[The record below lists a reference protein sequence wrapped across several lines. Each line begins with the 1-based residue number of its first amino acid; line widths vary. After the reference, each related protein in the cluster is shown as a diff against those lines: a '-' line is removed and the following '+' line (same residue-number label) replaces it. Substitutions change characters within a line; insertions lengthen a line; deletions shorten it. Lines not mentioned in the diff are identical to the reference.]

1 MISDHGINFQTYL
14 ESLCQDQRYS
24 EWQDLY
30 TPTDA
35 LDRQRTEPKKFRRG
49 LDLGL
54 MVQTVQPPKPEGQ
67 ATETER
73 IKPWKV
79 LEGLRKYADNHVLLK
94 GRPGSGKS
102 TALERLLWE
111 EAKKAKTDTQ
121 IQIPVLVKLRQYK
134 TSVLNLIRD
143 FLIANRLL
151 LSENQIENLLFAG
164 KFLLLMDGL
173 NELPNEEAKRD
184 LDVFRDKYC
193 KVIPM
198 IFTTRDL
205 GVDLGI
211 EKKLEMQPLS
221 EEQMQQFVCAY
232 LPEVGEEMLRQ
243 LGGRLRELGETPL
256 LLSMLCAV
264 FTETNSVPSNL
275 GETFQAFTKVY
286 DNKLKEDVP
295 VSNESRSRWSSLL
308 QHLAF
313 KMMHGKTATQFRLNI
328 PKSEAENILTEFLAT
343 ENFHQPRE
351 CAFSWLNDLLNHHL
365 IQVDNNDKIE
375 FRHQLLQEYYAAEN
389 LLQRLRHS
397 HISDEKLKRDYLNYL
412 KWTEPLAL
420 MLALVDDEEQALQV
434 VNLAL
439 DVDLQ
444 LGARLA
450 GEVKRDDFQEKT
462 VGLVIGLDVSQ
473 KLKII
478 LLGRTHS
485 NFAIPF
491 LSQALNNQDVSIRYF
506 ATEALGM
513 IKSEMCITALTHALQ
528 DEENYVRFSAFNGL
542 ERIGT
547 KGIIPALKQ
556 AVKDESDM
564 ISGQAI
570 YVLADMAGEAAIPD
584 LVEILS
590 KEDSIIPNFVLG
602 LLAKICGKE
611 EISDLLQD
619 LADRGVD
626 VQSSFFC
633 NIRTWPGIS
642 LIPRNKIRY
651 ATLSY
656 TPPYDVDIERMSH
669 EATMTSLRQN
679 LLDKSSSVRRA
690 AVYILGQIGTD
701 EAINALLPAL
711 DDQEWLVRFDAVH
724 WLAEIASK
732 TSNKMLFYHLL
743 TYLDDENG
751 HVAGHTAYVL
761 EQKGIPELLTNLT
774 ELLLKLENRIY
785 AKISPNILEVIS
797 AIQKRCEFYNH
808 QIFNSPPPEEEN
820 QSNLLVDTLNK
831 LNTTM
836 SENPKVQMNFHA
848 PITGSSVAGSVEG
861 DSIGTQNNYPT
872 AQNIAEIET
881 VIQKLLEQIEQ
892 NKPTP
897 VEAELMVNQAV
908 DNHPVLRDKQAI
920 EQAIEN
926 NQNLKIRLRR
936 VVTAVGVETVKVI
949 FAPAGILIE
958 GVKAWTK

>member
-1 MISDHGINFQTYL
+1 MVAEQGIDFQAYL
-14 ESLCQDQRYS
+14 ESICQDLTYRKVQNF
-24 EWQDLY
+24 Y
-30 TPTDA
+30 TPTEY
-35 LDRQRTEPKKFRRG
+35 RERTEG
-49 LDLGL
+49 WDLGL
-54 MVQTVQPPKPEGQ
+54 MVQTIQLPEKEGQ
-67 ATETER
+67 APETER
-73 IKPWKV
+73 IERLNV

-111 EAKKAKTDTQ
+111 EANKCREGEKLTK
-121 IQIPVLVKLRQYK
+121 IPVLVELRQYSTSILQLIQNFLSRHQLSLDEARIK
-134 TSVLNLIRD
+134 TLMLD
-143 FLIANRLL
+143 G
-151 LSENQIENLLFAG
+151 Q
-164 KFLLLMDGL
+164 FLLLIDGI
-173 NELPNEEAKRD
+173 NELPNEDARRN
-184 LDVFRDKYC
+184 LNTFRRNH
-193 KVIPM
+193 PRTSM

-256 LLSMLCAV
+256 LLLMLCAV
-264 FTETNSVPSNL
+264 FIETKSVPSNL
-275 GETFQAFTKVY
+275 GETFQRFTKLY

-295 VSNESRSRWSSLL
+295 VSNESRSRWSLLL

-313 KMMHGKTATQFRLNI
+313 EMMHGKTSTQLRWNI

-343 ENFHQPRE
+343 QKFNQPRE
-351 CAFSWLNDLLNHHL
+351 CAFSWLNDLINHHL
-365 IQVDNNDKIE
+365 IQVVNNEKIE

-389 LLQRLRHS
+389 LLQRRYLNL
-397 HISDEKLKRDYLNYL
+397 ISDEKLKRDYLNDL
-412 KWTEPLAL
+412 NWTESLAL
-420 MLALVDDEEQALQV
+420 MLALVDNEEQALRV

-450 GEVKRDDFQEKT
+450 GEVKLKLQEKT
-462 VGLVIGLDVSQ
+462 VGFVIGLDVSQ

-528 DEENYVRFSAFNGL
+528 DEENYVRLSAFNGL

-556 AVKDESDM
+556 AVKDESDL

-570 YVLADMAGEAAIPD
+570 YVLADKAGEAAIPD
-584 LVEILS
+584 LVETLS
-590 KEDSIIPNFVLG
+590 KEDSFIPSFALG

-611 EISDLLQD
+611 QIPELLQD
-619 LADRGVD
+619 LEDRGVD
-626 VQSSFFC
+626 VQSNVFC
-633 NIRTWPGIS
+633 TIRSWPWIF
-642 LIPRNKIRY
+642 LAPRNTIRY
-651 ATLSY
+651 ATLGY
-656 TPPYDVDIERMSH
+656 TPPYDVDIDRMSH
-669 EATMTSLRQN
+669 EATITSLRQN
-679 LLDKSSSVRRA
+679 LLDKNSSVRRA

-711 DDQEWLVRFDAVH
+711 DDQEWRVRFDAVH

-732 TSNKMLFYHLL
+732 TSNKMVFYHLL
-743 TYLDDENG
+743 RYLDDENA
-751 HVAGHTAYVL
+751 HVAGQTSFVL
-761 EQKGIPELLTNLT
+761 EQKGISELLTHLN
-774 ELLLKLENRIY
+774 ELLLKLENRSY
-785 AKISPNILEVIS
+785 ANISPSILEVIS
-797 AIQKRCEFYNH
+797 SIQKRCEFYNLL
-808 QIFNSPPPEEEN
+808 IFNSPPPEEEN
-820 QSNLLVDTLNK
+820 QSNPLLDTLNK

-836 SENPKVQMNFHA
+836 SETPKVQMNFHA

-861 DSIGTQNNYPT
+861 DSIGTQNNYRT
-872 AQNIAEIET
+872 AESTAEIET

-897 VEAELMVNQAV
+897 VEAELIVNQAV
-908 DNHPVLRDKQAI
+908 DNYPVLRDKQVI

-936 VVTAVGVETVKVI
+936 VVTAVGIETVKII

-958 GVKAWTK
+958 GVKAWTESE